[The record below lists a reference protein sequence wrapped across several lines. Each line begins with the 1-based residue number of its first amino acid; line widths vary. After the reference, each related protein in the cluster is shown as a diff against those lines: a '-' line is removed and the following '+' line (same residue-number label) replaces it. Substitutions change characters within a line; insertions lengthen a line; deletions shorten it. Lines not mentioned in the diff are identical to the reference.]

1 MLKKFHENFAKQ
13 NKYSVNVKIV
23 FMNNIKLL
31 LAKSY
36 ESKEICINIVF
47 FILKTIFVKNIYRNS
62 ICIKNVS

>member
-13 NKYSVNVKIV
+13 NKNSVNVKIV

-31 LAKSY
+31 LAKSCKN
-36 ESKEICINIVF
+36 KEICVYICF
-47 FILKTIFVKNIYRNS
+47 LFQKTTFVKNIYINA

>member
-23 FMNNIKLL
+23 FMNNVKLL
-31 LAKSY
+31 LLKSY
-36 ESKEICINIVF
+36 KNKEICVYICF
-47 FILKTIFVKNIYRNS
+47 LFQKTIFVKNLYRNA

>member
-31 LAKSY
+31 SAKSY
-36 ESKEICINIVF
+36 KNKEICVYICF
-47 FILKTIFVKNIYRNS
+47 LFQTTIFVKNLYRNA

>member
-13 NKYSVNVKIV
+13 NKNSVYVKIV

-36 ESKEICINIVF
+36 KNKENCVCICFYFKKQYLSKI
-47 FILKTIFVKNIYRNS
+47 FIEMQFVSKM
-62 ICIKNVS
+62 

>member
-31 LAKSY
+31 SVKSY
-36 ESKEICINIVF
+36 KNKEICVYICF
-47 FILKTIFVKNIYRNS
+47 LFQKTIFVKNLYRNA